1 MKEKEDRNELIESDD
16 VTSFNERTNENFES
30 SSYQH
35 QSAFESFKR
44 VPQGKEEYFIMAN
57 YQDYLDKLG
66 QFL

>member
-44 VPQGKEEYFIMAN
+44 VPQGKEEYFIMAI
-57 YQDYLDKLG
+57 YQYLLDKLG

>member
-44 VPQGKEEYFIMAN
+44 VQQGKEEYFIMAI

>member
-35 QSAFESFKR
+35 QLAFKSFKR
-44 VPQGKEEYFIMAN
+44 VPQGKEEYFIMAI

>member
-35 QSAFESFKR
+35 QSAFELAFLQASAAGKGR
-44 VPQGKEEYFIMAN
+44 VFHHGH
-57 YQDYLDKLG
+57 LLG
-66 QFL
+66 LIG